1 MSGAATGRRRWMPSR
16 TLRIACAI
24 VLAVLGAFW
33 FEVDFSSS
41 HQIAPSAAVAQAAEA
56 GAATSPSHP
65 LPSLSAVGSAL
76 TGGVVTAL
84 PPWGVLAIVS
94 VYLLGRLSYKRRS
107 ISR

>member
-1 MSGAATGRRRWMPSR
+1 MPGR
-16 TLRIACAI
+16 TLRIVCAI

-41 HQIAPSAAVAQAAEA
+41 HQIAPSAAVAQAAET
-56 GAATSPSHP
+56 GVATTPNHP

-84 PPWGVLAIVS
+84 PPWGVLAVVS

-107 ISR
+107 IRR

>member
-1 MSGAATGRRRWMPSR
+1 MSGAATGRRRWMPGR

-41 HQIAPSAAVAQAAEA
+41 HQITPSAAVAQAAEA
-56 GAATSPSHP
+56 GAVTSPSHP

-94 VYLLGRLSYKRRS
+94 VYLLGHLSYKRRS